1 MLIFILF
8 LPKDDHRNLGSNV
21 GVNIVHSS
29 SLWAL
34 DADADA
40 AVTLELSAADYD
52 MTS

>member
-8 LPKDDHRNLGSNV
+8 LPMDDHRNLGSNV
-21 GVNIVHSS
+21 GVNVVHSS

-34 DADADA
+34 DGD
-40 AVTLELSAADYD
+40 ADYD